1 MFIHRWVDEE
11 DVTHTHTHTHMNITC
26 EIYPIKKEE
35 REAPKLQ
42 KLQNMQNWKK
52 KNLSLQDEF

>member
-1 MFIHRWVDEE
+1 MDEE

-42 KLQNMQNWKK
+42 KLQNMQN
-52 KNLSLQDEF
+52 